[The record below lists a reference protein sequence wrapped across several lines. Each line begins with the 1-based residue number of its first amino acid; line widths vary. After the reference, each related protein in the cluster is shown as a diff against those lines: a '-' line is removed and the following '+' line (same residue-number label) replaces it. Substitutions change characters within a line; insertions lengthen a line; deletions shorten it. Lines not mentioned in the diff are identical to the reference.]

1 MKKWGDK
8 KDFNSP
14 PFYLVESGKVDGW
27 KKYVYINFTHI
38 PLLKS
43 DALLNQTKKKKKSD
57 SKSNHPNLLGNKNH
71 I

>member
-43 DALLNQTKKKKKSD
+43 DALLKQTKKKKK
-57 SKSNHPNLLGNKNH
+57 KVTAKA
-71 I
+71 ITQIY

>member
-14 PFYLVESGKVDGW
+14 PFYLVGSGKVDEW

-38 PLLKS
+38 SLLKS
-43 DALLNQTKKKKKSD
+43 DALLKPKKKKK
-57 SKSNHPNLLGNKNH
+57 KW
-71 I
+71 

>member
-43 DALLNQTKKKKKSD
+43 DALLKQTKKKKKKWQQKQSP
-57 SKSNHPNLLGNKNH
+57 KFIRK
-71 I
+71 